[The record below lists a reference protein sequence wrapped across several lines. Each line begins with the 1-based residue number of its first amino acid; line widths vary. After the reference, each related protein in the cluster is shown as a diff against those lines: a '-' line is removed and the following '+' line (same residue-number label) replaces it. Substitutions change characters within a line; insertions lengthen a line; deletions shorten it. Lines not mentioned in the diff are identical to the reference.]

1 MTNDSNLTSHEDKR
15 SKRMDNKGIWGG
27 IYGMAFLG
35 GVVYYIQH
43 ATSFWA
49 GVLGIFKALF
59 WPAVL
64 MYKLLELLKM

>member
-1 MTNDSNLTSHEDKR
+1 MTTIQS
-15 SKRMDNKGIWGG
+15 RMVIRGTKEFIT
-27 IYGMAFLG
+27 MASWAVSMGWLSSG

-43 ATSFWA
+43 ATAFWGA
-49 GVLGIFKALF
+49 VLGIFKALF